1 MISQL
6 TQEQWNILDG
16 MRSNL
21 GLAADLAQ
29 AKISLILPLDRSRQL
44 YSSAAGNTGKQKAK
58 AGSAGDICF
67 LSVFDQA
74 EPLTRSENTEPEEI
88 TRAADEPL
96 ITQALEENTIT
107 EGFLEVSA

>member
-44 YSSAAGNTGKQKAK
+44 YSSTA
-58 AGSAGDICF
+58 
-67 LSVFDQA
+67 
-74 EPLTRSENTEPEEI
+74 
-88 TRAADEPL
+88 
-96 ITQALEENTIT
+96 
-107 EGFLEVSA
+107 

>member
-44 YSSAAGNTGKQKAK
+44 CSYPTTSSDRQNAK
-58 AGSAGDICF
+58 AGSDICF
-67 LSVFDQA
+67 LSVFDQRIQISQRYFNNRFSHRIISVA
-74 EPLTRSENTEPEEI
+74 HHFPP
-88 TRAADEPL
+88 
-96 ITQALEENTIT
+96 
-107 EGFLEVSA
+107 